1 MLHVSHCLT
10 EETTDIADRSKLAI
24 FIRFVHSDSHEVAEE
39 FFGLVQVFYSKCAEV
54 LCQKVVL
61 LKKVDIEQ
69 MRFTGLYVTNTMSG
83 EVSGLQTRLRHLSP
97 HANYINCWNH
107 RLHLIFV
114 HLLKENE
121 SLSNVDT
128 FVISVE
134 DDEVFFCQMCSF

>member
-1 MLHVSHCLT
+1 
-10 EETTDIADRSKLAI
+10 
-24 FIRFVHSDSHEVAEE
+24 
-39 FFGLVQVFYSKCAEV
+39 
-54 LCQKVVL
+54 
-61 LKKVDIEQ
+61 
-69 MRFTGLYVTNTMSG
+69 MSG

-128 FVISVE
+128 HLLLVWKMMKYSSVKCAVSNIAQEIVGLPMLKLLKHATTRWLSHGEASQILISHYKPLVNALDTSYFE
-134 DDEVFFCQMCSF
+134 K

>member
-1 MLHVSHCLT
+1 MSESSAL
-10 EETTDIADRSKLAI
+10 EK
-24 FIRFVHSDSHEVAEE
+24 
-39 FFGLVQVFYSKCAEV
+39 G
-54 LCQKVVL
+54 
-61 LKKVDIEQ
+61 VDIEQ

-97 HANYINCWNH
+97 LTNYINCWNH

-114 HLLKENE
+114 HLLNENE

-134 DDEVFFCQMCSF
+134 DDEIFFCQMCSF